1 MTQQKSTHESSG
13 ETQSRRKIDI
23 RSALSMIPPAS
34 QILGREKKLRERRVR
49 LRFHEEVREGVAK
62 VNPELLSEIG
72 EAEQVEVV
80 VAHRHKFR
88 YRVEVDDNVPP
99 HEIWVNGS
107 GLPEQGVADNTI
119 ATVRALKSEST

>member
-1 MTQQKSTHESSG
+1 
-13 ETQSRRKIDI
+13 
-23 RSALSMIPPAS
+23 MIPPAS